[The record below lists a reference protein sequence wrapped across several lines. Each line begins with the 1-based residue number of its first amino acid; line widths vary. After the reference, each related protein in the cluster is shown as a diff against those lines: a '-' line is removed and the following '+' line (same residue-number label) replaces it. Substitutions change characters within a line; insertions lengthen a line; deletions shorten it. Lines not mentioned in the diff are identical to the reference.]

1 MVAEDTVEQEEGC
14 PGLELVLRK
23 SRLANLYDISIGRLC
38 VTDERPKAKES
49 CPSSEG
55 TVLRPDGK
63 VLGKRYAEPQ
73 PTPTPNPHPHPTQTH
88 TQPRPTPNPDPHP
101 TQAHT
106 QP

>member
-1 MVAEDTVEQEEGC
+1 MVAEDTAEQEEGC
-14 PGLELVLRK
+14 AGLELVLRK

-38 VTDERPKAKES
+38 VTDERPKAKER

-73 PTPTPNPHPHPTQTH
+73 P
-88 TQPRPTPNPDPHP
+88 RPTPNPDPHP
-101 TQAHT
+101 TQAQT